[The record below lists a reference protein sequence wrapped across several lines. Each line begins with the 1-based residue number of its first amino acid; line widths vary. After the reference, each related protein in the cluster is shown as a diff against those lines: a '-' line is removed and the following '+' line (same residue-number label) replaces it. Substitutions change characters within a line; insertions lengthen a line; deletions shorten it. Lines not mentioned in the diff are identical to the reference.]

1 MSVPSDADW
10 LGKLYQSANR
20 YAFLYFL
27 REVCGVE
34 VYLVNVYFVNDP
46 HSPTTLAQ
54 WEEGLIEVDRQIGFN
69 RKPQFSASI
78 FLDALP

>member
-1 MSVPSDADW
+1 
-10 LGKLYQSANR
+10 
-20 YAFLYFL
+20 
-27 REVCGVE
+27 